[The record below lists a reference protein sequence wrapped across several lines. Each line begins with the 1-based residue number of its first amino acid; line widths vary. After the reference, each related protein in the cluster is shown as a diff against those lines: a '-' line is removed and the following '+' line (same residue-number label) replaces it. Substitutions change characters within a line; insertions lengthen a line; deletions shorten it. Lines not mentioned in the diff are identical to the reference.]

1 MTPSFTTSE
10 AQVLWDAIP
19 PHERQCQAAEQ
30 YVASLPQRF
39 ETEAQNLAR
48 LTGWDIATVREK
60 MASNGQAFEVK
71 PDGKLKW
78 YQKLWKK

>member
-1 MTPSFTTSE
+1 MISKVLAEVCHSE
-10 AQVLWDAIP
+10 RCA
-19 PHERQCQAAEQ
+19 QCQAA
-30 YVASLPQRF
+30 VPQRF
-39 ETEAQNLAR
+39 EAEVQNLAR